1 MQNYISEFLGTYILC
16 ITIVLIFKYHDTFIA
31 MTFGIMLATLVTLL
45 LFSKNDSDFN
55 PAITFM
61 YYLDN
66 KRTFT
71 DLLTFSISQYL
82 AAILAFATIRIIF

>member
-1 MQNYISEFLGTYILC
+1 MQNYIAEFVGTYILC
-16 ITIVLIFKYHDTFIA
+16 ITILAIFRYKDTFLV
-31 MTFGIMLATLVTLL
+31 MTIGIMLSTFVTLL
-45 LFSKNDSDFN
+45 LFSRNDSDLN

-66 KRTFT
+66 KRTIT

-82 AAILAFATIRIIF
+82 AATLAFVTIRIIF